1 MQAPVKVSG
10 CAFVRERSPALG
22 SEWCQDQDRGP
33 GSRAQKLPARGTGR
47 HRRPGGQGTAPWG
60 WEGVGGGEGQAALTP
75 TLDLRCFSGRK
86 KGPPSNTKEAPQR
99 ETPHHQRE
107 VSGPAGQTAAGGAE
121 AAGGGQEGGVLPPEL
136 GQRAGRQHRDLHPRG
151 PDAALG
157 RAAPR
162 SLSRRAPPPSH
173 SRLIPPASPPR
184 LHVCAINTL
193 ERPDARAPGHSDFSQ
208 TARMP
213 TPGAGAAWGPLT
225 HPSVPRGGRG
235 NRSRWNPVHTLLFIF
250 L

>member
-1 MQAPVKVSG
+1 MLFRKK
-10 CAFVRERSPALG
+10 ERSPLQYQRSPPEG
-22 SEWCQDQDRGP
+22 NSPSPERSLWTCRTDSGRRRGGGWRRP
-33 GSRAQKLPARGTGR
+33 RGRRPSARARPASGPTASRSTSPRPRRGSRAGP
-47 HRRPGGQGTAPWG
+47 RP
-60 WEGVGGGEGQAALTP
+60 
-75 TLDLRCFSGRK
+75 
-86 KGPPSNTKEAPQR
+86 
-99 ETPHHQRE
+99 
-107 VSGPAGQTAAGGAE
+107 
-121 AAGGGQEGGVLPPEL
+121 
-136 GQRAGRQHRDLHPRG
+136 
-151 PDAALG
+151 
-157 RAAPR
+157 APR

-184 LHVCAINTL
+184 LHVCAVNTL
-193 ERPDARAPGHSDFSQ
+193 ERPDVRAPGHSDFSQ